1 VVRAKGVA
9 VSGRRGGQLAR
20 SYHVIAL
27 LRAWGGVTLERLA
40 QDTGV
45 TVRTVRRDL
54 EALQTAGLPIAD
66 SHEGNAKLWRLVKG
80 APCPI
85 CGVHR

>member
-1 VVRAKGVA
+1 M
-9 VSGRRGGQLAR
+9 SGRRGEQLAR

-40 QDTGV
+40 RETGV
-45 TVRTVRRDL
+45 TSRTIRRDL
-54 EALQTAGLPIAD
+54 DVLQASGVPITDKREDDARTWALL
-66 SHEGNAKLWRLVKG
+66 KG
-80 APCPI
+80 APCPV